1 MSATVAQRP
10 GRLDL
15 ELVQGDDAAVAL
27 AFRTTAGAAVSLAG
41 RSLELRVVGPGLEVN
56 LDSSIDVDDAA
67 DGDLVIEFPAATT
80 SVVGRGATWYLRD
93 ATNDRT
99 LLDGRI
105 EAFVAGHAGAGS
117 TSISATVTMTNATA
131 AVTVTAAVVGPAGT
145 GGGGGGGVTD
155 HGLLTGLSDDDHT
168 QYAKKASNLSDLAS
182 AATARTNLGL
192 GTAAVAATG
201 DFDAAGTAAG
211 LVDDLSGV
219 SNQATARTNL
229 GLGTAATAATGD
241 FAAASHT
248 HTGTQVTVDA
258 SGFNGNL
265 TTSDDTV
272 QEIAQKLDDLVIPA
286 AGIADPGGANDDFL
300 QRKSGAWTYRTP
312 AQVKTD
318 LGVNPAPPPILPYA
332 GMYQVAFIGATN
344 TGDAGLG
351 AVNRE
356 FYIPMFIPGATYD
369 RIGFQVQTTG
379 TLSVELGLYSINSSH
394 HPASLIVSF
403 GTLDLSV
410 GTGLQLLTIS
420 QAITTGWYYI
430 GIKVMTYTS
439 SPVMFRAT
447 TSTLPGIPGWPV
459 RHEATNE
466 AFSMLFKSTGLSG
479 GGLPATAPAV
489 GTATGNAAFS
499 QNAPRIYLRHG

>member
-241 FAAASHT
+241 FAATSHT

-272 QEIAQKLDDLVIPA
+272 QEIAQKLDDLTIPA

-300 QRKSGAWTYRTP
+300 QRKSGRGPTGHV

-318 LGVNPAPPPILPYA
+318 LGVLGVPRTAGSYYTLGGAEVVSSQTMHDTAGALKAHPVWLPA
-332 GMYQVAFIGATN
+332 G
-344 TGDAGLG
+344 
-351 AVNRE
+351 
-356 FYIPMFIPGATYD
+356 TYD
-369 RIGFQVQTTG
+369 RVAMTTTVSG
-379 TLSVELGLYSINSSH
+379 TSTIRVGVYPNNAATMLPDGETLLLDCGTIDTSVTAGLLV
-394 HPASLIVSF
+394 ASVS
-403 GTLDLSV
+403 
-410 GTGLQLLTIS
+410 LTIPTS
-420 QAITTGWYYI
+420 GVYWFATLCDARSSTPTGVGWNGNAGATPNLPWSGHVAY
-430 GIKVMTYTS
+430 GNAW
-439 SPVMFRAT
+439 RAWDVGAWQRGGHHRGDACD
-447 TSTLPGIPGWPV
+447 LPCC
-459 RHEATNE
+459 
-466 AFSMLFKSTGLSG
+466 LSG
-479 GGLPATAPAV
+479 
-489 GTATGNAAFS
+489 
-499 QNAPRIYLRHG
+499 